1 MLKIDQFWQH
11 VKSATFA
18 ACCTIWRQC
27 PIADII
33 DLGQCHLAVA
43 ATNVV
48 QSERVSGLRSRGV
61 RKRKGRNN
69 DH

>member
-11 VKSATFA
+11 VKSATFS

-48 QSERVSGLRSRGV
+48 RSERVSRPTKSGSTGKERTRQ
-61 RKRKGRNN
+61 
-69 DH
+69 